1 MTHVSQKP
9 SLYTLSAKT
18 CCVSKNSLW
27 GLNKRCW
34 VSKICCLSKNRPIEQ
49 NMLCHQ
55 KLISPQKFLVITQQK
70 YAVWAN
76 IWWVSNM
83 SSFSKNT
90 LWQHA
95 RHCSSLWRTNH
106 TLATV
111 CRQPPPRNSR
121 AYGTAAD
128 GTQGIGLGFYTRF
141 SLCADSCRLRRRR
154 SRRATASR
162 RIALHSANFCWIS
175 WFLVR
180 QQILLT
186 QHLCWVLTRH
196 FADSASFCWQSV
208 FFCWTS
214 SFLLTCQF
222 FVDTAYFC
230 WFGWFWLK
238 QQIFVYS
245 AYFVT
250 V

>member
-1 MTHVSQKP
+1 MTQQKYAVSTKNWRVSKNELVQQK
-9 SLYTLSAKT
+9 YALSAKT

-141 SLCADSCRLRRRR
+141 SLCADSCRPPP
-154 SRRATASR
+154 
-162 RIALHSANFCWIS
+162 SAAAKPPCGGFAAAAVGTHIFAES
-175 WFLVR
+175 LPG
-180 QQILLT
+180 LLWT
-186 QHLCWVLTRH
+186 HN
-196 FADSASFCWQSV
+196 
-208 FFCWTS
+208 FFCWPSIFCNPNHTMTGTRT
-214 SFLLTCQF
+214 LKRYP
-222 FVDTAYFC
+222 TARNEF
-230 WFGWFWLK
+230 
-238 QQIFVYS
+238 
-245 AYFVT
+245 T
-250 V
+250 